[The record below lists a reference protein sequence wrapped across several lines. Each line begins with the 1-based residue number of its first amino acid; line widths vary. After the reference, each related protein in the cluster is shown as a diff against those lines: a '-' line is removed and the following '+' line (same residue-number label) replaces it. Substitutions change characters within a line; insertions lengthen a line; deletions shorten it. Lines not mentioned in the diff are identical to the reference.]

1 MMFFSYSTFYKLNYI
16 MFTFSISSFL
26 WHVDWGG

>member
-1 MMFFSYSTFYKLNYI
+1 